1 MKLFIEFNNKE
12 LSIDVI
18 YRDRKT
24 LEIQMKS
31 SKNIRIL
38 SPKGVKKEK
47 LIDIIEN
54 KKQWIIKKIHELE
67 VIEKKLGKRKFQT
80 GGIFLYLG
88 KEYKMKLI
96 FKENIDN
103 IKIKLHNEKLNI
115 YTYTTDKIILKE
127 ALKKWYKEKAL
138 ILLTNRINKYI
149 FKINRPVRKIKVK
162 EQKSRWG
169 SCSSKGDLYFNYKI
183 IMAPIEI
190 IDYIVVHE
198 LCHLVHLNH
207 SKRYWG
213 LVKNVLPDYKK
224 HRQWLKENGKE
235 LTF

>member
-1 MKLFIEFNNKE
+1 MKLFIEFNDKE
-12 LSIDVI
+12 VIIDVI
-18 YRDRKT
+18 YRARKT

-38 SPKGVKKEK
+38 SPKGLKKEK
-47 LIDIIEN
+47 IIDIIEN

-67 VIEKKLGKRKFQT
+67 IIEKRLSKRIFQT

-88 KEYKMKLI
+88 KEYKLELN
-96 FKENIDN
+96 FKENFDT
-103 IKIKLHNEKLNI
+103 IKIKLKNEKLNI
-115 YTYTTDKIILKE
+115 YTYTTDENILKD

-138 ILLTNRINKYI
+138 KLITSRINEYI
-149 FKINRPVRKIKVK
+149 FKINRKARKIKVK

-169 SCSSKGDLYFNYKI
+169 SCSSKGDLFFNYKI
-183 IMAPIEI
+183 VMAPIEI

-207 SKRYWG
+207 SKKYWE
-213 LVKNVLPDYKK
+213 LVKNVLPDYKMY
-224 HRQWLKENGKE
+224 RQWLKENGKE